1 MKADWDHLHFFLVL
15 ARAKTLTNAARIIG
29 VEHSTVARRIQALE
43 QALNTQ
49 LFKREASG
57 YELTLAGLALVPR
70 VEQMEEAFLQ
80 IEKPHQPLQGRVRIG
95 APEGFG
101 TTFLAELLAQFS
113 KQYPLLT
120 IDLIPVPKMIK
131 LSHREA
137 DIVISIDRPKSGPYI
152 ITRLSDYCLKIY
164 GSRDYLAQNPPI
176 QKLEDLTQ
184 HRFVNYIDDLVYSPE
199 LYCLERLPL
208 QLTANFRSSS
218 ILAQQ
223 IAVSAGAGLA
233 ILPMFMA
240 EDKPELQQVLSQQVR
255 FVHTFWMLTLV
266 DLQHEPKIKV
276 VWDFLRKQADIQQGR
291 LMDKATQSK
300 DCDLNVHANIQATT
314 R

>member
-1 MKADWDHLHFFLVL
+1 MKVDWDHLQFFLVL

-43 QALNTQ
+43 LALGTP

-57 YELTLAGLALVPR
+57 YELTLEGLALVPR
-70 VEQMEEAFLQ
+70 VEQMEQAFLQ

-95 APEGFG
+95 TPEGFG
-101 TTFLAELLAQFS
+101 TAFLANLLAEFS

-164 GSRDYLAQNPPI
+164 GSKKYLAENPPI
-176 QKLEDLTQ
+176 EKLADLTQ
-184 HRFVNYIDDLVYSPE
+184 HRFVNYIDDLIYSPE
-199 LYCLERLPL
+199 LYCLERIPL
-208 QLTANFRSSS
+208 QLNANFRSNS

-233 ILPMFMA
+233 ILPKFLA
-240 EDKPELQQVLSQQVR
+240 DDKSELEQVLANEVR
-255 FVHTFWMLTLV
+255 FTHTFWMLTLV
-266 DLQHEPKIKV
+266 DLQHEPRIKL
-276 VWDFLRKQADIQQGR
+276 VWDYLRSQADKQQGL
-291 LMDKATQSK
+291 LMD
-300 DCDLNVHANIQATT
+300 
-314 R
+314 

>member
-1 MKADWDHLHFFLVL
+1 MKVDWDHLQYFLVL
-15 ARAKTLTNAARIIG
+15 ARAKTLTNAARMIG
-29 VEHSTVARRIQALE
+29 VEHSTVSRRIQALE
-43 QALNTQ
+43 LALGTP
-49 LFKREASG
+49 LFKREATG
-57 YELTLAGLALVPR
+57 YELTIEGLALVPR
-70 VEQMEEAFLQ
+70 VEQMEHAFLQ

-95 APEGFG
+95 TPEGFG
-101 TTFLAELLAQFS
+101 TAFLAKLLAELS
-113 KQYPLLT
+113 KKYPLLI

-152 ITRLSDYCLKIY
+152 ITRLTDYCLKIY
-164 GSRDYLAQNPPI
+164 GSKDYLSQTQPI
-176 QKLEDLTQ
+176 HKLEDLKQ

-223 IAVSAGAGLA
+223 IAVNAGAGLA
-233 ILPMFMA
+233 ILPKFLA
-240 EDKPELQQVLSQQVR
+240 NDQPELEQVLHDEVR

-266 DLQHEPKIKV
+266 DLQHEPRIKL
-276 VWDFLRKQADIQQGR
+276 VWDFLRQQADEYQHL
-291 LMDKATQSK
+291 LMD
-300 DCDLNVHANIQATT
+300 
-314 R
+314 

>member
-1 MKADWDHLHFFLVL
+1 MKVDWDHLQYFLVL
-15 ARAKTLTNAARIIG
+15 ARAKTLTNAARMIG
-29 VEHSTVARRIQALE
+29 VEHSTVSRRIQALE
-43 QALNTQ
+43 LALGTP
-49 LFKREASG
+49 LFKREATG
-57 YELTLAGLALVPR
+57 YELTIEGLALVPR
-70 VEQMEEAFLQ
+70 VEQMEHAFLQ

-95 APEGFG
+95 TPEGFG
-101 TTFLAELLAQFS
+101 TAFLAKLLAELS
-113 KQYPLLT
+113 KKYPLLT

-152 ITRLSDYCLKIY
+152 ITRLTDYCLKIY
-164 GSRDYLAQNPPI
+164 GSKDYLSQSQPI
-176 QKLEDLTQ
+176 HKLEDLKQ

-223 IAVSAGAGLA
+223 IAVNAGAGLA
-233 ILPMFMA
+233 ILPKFLA
-240 EDKPELQQVLSQQVR
+240 NDQPELEQVLHDEVR

-266 DLQHEPKIKV
+266 DLQHEPRIKL
-276 VWDFLRKQADIQQGR
+276 VWDFLRAQADEYQHL
-291 LMDKATQSK
+291 LMD
-300 DCDLNVHANIQATT
+300 
-314 R
+314 

>member
-1 MKADWDHLHFFLVL
+1 MKVDWDHLQYFLVL
-15 ARAKTLTNAARIIG
+15 ARAKTLTNAARMIG
-29 VEHSTVARRIQALE
+29 VEHSTVSRRIQALE
-43 QALNTQ
+43 LALGTP
-49 LFKREASG
+49 LFKREATG
-57 YELTLAGLALVPR
+57 YELTIEGLALVPR
-70 VEQMEEAFLQ
+70 VEQMEHAFLQ

-95 APEGFG
+95 TPEGFG
-101 TTFLAELLAQFS
+101 TAFLAKLLAELS
-113 KQYPLLT
+113 KKYPLLT

-152 ITRLSDYCLKIY
+152 ITRLTDYCLKIY
-164 GSRDYLAQNPPI
+164 GSKDYLSKTQPI
-176 QKLEDLTQ
+176 HKLEDLKQ

-233 ILPMFMA
+233 ILPKFLA
-240 EDKPELQQVLSQQVR
+240 NDQPELEQVLHDEVR

-266 DLQHEPKIKV
+266 DLQHEPRIKL
-276 VWDFLRKQADIQQGR
+276 VWDFLRAQADEYQHL
-291 LMDKATQSK
+291 LMD
-300 DCDLNVHANIQATT
+300 
-314 R
+314 

>member
-1 MKADWDHLHFFLVL
+1 MKVDWDHLQYFLVL
-15 ARAKTLTNAARIIG
+15 ARAKTLTNAARMIG
-29 VEHSTVARRIQALE
+29 VEHSTVSRRIQALE
-43 QALNTQ
+43 LTLGTP
-49 LFKREASG
+49 LFKREATG
-57 YELTLAGLALVPR
+57 YELTIEGLALVPR
-70 VEQMEEAFLQ
+70 VEQMEHAFLQ

-95 APEGFG
+95 TPEGFG
-101 TTFLAELLAQFS
+101 TAFLAKLLAELS
-113 KQYPLLT
+113 KKYPLLI

-152 ITRLSDYCLKIY
+152 ITRLTDYCLKIY
-164 GSRDYLAQNPPI
+164 GSKDYLSQSQPI
-176 QKLEDLTQ
+176 HKLEDLKK

-223 IAVSAGAGLA
+223 IAVSTGAGLA
-233 ILPMFMA
+233 ILPKFLA
-240 EDKPELQQVLSQQVR
+240 QDQTELEQVLKDEVR

-266 DLQHEPKIKV
+266 DLQHEPRIKL
-276 VWDFLRKQADIQQGR
+276 VWDFLRAQADEYQHL
-291 LMDKATQSK
+291 LMD
-300 DCDLNVHANIQATT
+300 
-314 R
+314 

>member
-1 MKADWDHLHFFLVL
+1 MKMDWDHLYYFLVL
-15 ARAKTLTNAARIIG
+15 ARAKTLTNAAKIIG
-29 VEHSTVARRIQALE
+29 VEHSTVSRRIQALE
-43 QALNTQ
+43 LALGTP

-57 YELTLAGLALVPR
+57 YELTLEGLALVPC
-70 VEQMEEAFLQ
+70 VEQMEQAFLQ
-80 IEKPHQPLQGRVRIG
+80 IEKPNQPLQGRVRIG
-95 APEGFG
+95 TPEGLG
-101 TTFLAELLAQFS
+101 TAFLAKLLAEFS

-164 GSRDYLAQNPPI
+164 ASHDYLQNHATI
-176 QKLEDLTQ
+176 CTLEDLKG

-208 QLTANFRSSS
+208 QLEAHFRSSS

-233 ILPMFMA
+233 ILPKFLA
-240 EDKPELQQVLSQQVR
+240 NDRPELEQVLKDDVK

-266 DLQHEPKIKV
+266 DLQHEPRIKL
-276 VWDFLRKQADIQQGR
+276 VWDFLRKQADLHQHV
-291 LMDKATQSK
+291 LMDE
-300 DCDLNVHANIQATT
+300 LANI
-314 R
+314 

>member
-1 MKADWDHLHFFLVL
+1 MKVDKVDWDHLQYFLVL
-15 ARAKTLTNAARIIG
+15 ARAKTLTNAARLIG
-29 VEHSTVARRIQALE
+29 VEHSTVSRRIQALE
-43 QALNTQ
+43 LALGTP
-49 LFKREASG
+49 LFKREATG
-57 YELTLAGLALVPR
+57 YELTQEGLALVPR
-70 VEQMEEAFLQ
+70 VEQMEHAFLQ

-95 APEGFG
+95 TPEGFG
-101 TTFLAELLAQFS
+101 TAFLTKLLAELS

-164 GSRDYLAQNPPI
+164 GSKNYLNNSQPI
-176 QKLEDLTQ
+176 HKLEDLKQ

-199 LYCLERLPL
+199 LYCLERIPL
-208 QLTANFRSSS
+208 QLNANFRSSS

-223 IAVSAGAGLA
+223 IAVCADAGLA
-233 ILPMFMA
+233 ILPKFLA
-240 EDKPELQQVLSQQVR
+240 EEKPELEQVLSAEVR

-266 DLQHEPKIKV
+266 DLQHEPRIKL
-276 VWDFLRKQADIQQGR
+276 VWDFLRKQADEYQHL
-291 LMDKATQSK
+291 LMD
-300 DCDLNVHANIQATT
+300 
-314 R
+314 